1 MENKNLNGMRYPS
14 IDALV
19 GKDDEFVLES
29 GENYSKK
36 HTKYQVAYLAAKRAH
51 EIENDEKARE
61 VLNKKAEDDETIDI
75 EMKEID
81 ENNQHLCVK
90 PVGMALEEYLRGE
103 VHCSFKSNDLGDTRK
118 K

>member
-19 GKDDEFVLES
+19 DKKDEFVLEN

-51 EIENDEKARE
+51 EIEIDEKARK
-61 VLNKKAEDDETIDI
+61 VLIAKAEDDETIDI
-75 EMKEID
+75 ELKKIED
-81 ENNQHLCVK
+81 EEEHLCVK
-90 PVGMALEEYLRGE
+90 PVGMALEEYLHGN
-103 VHCSFKSNDLGDTRK
+103 VHCSFKSNDLADK
-118 K
+118 KNK